1 MSIPQPELPTTGEP
15 LATRGHWSRSVQ
27 HLERSSPVTSF
38 RPMTELGETRR
49 IGPTTWGAFALTRSR
64 CRFFIAASCAAQ

>member
-1 MSIPQPELPTTGEP
+1 MSTPQPELPTTGEP

-27 HLERSSPVTSF
+27 HLERSSPVMSF
-38 RPMTELGETRR
+38 HLMTVRGETRR

-64 CRFFIAASCAAQ
+64 CRYFIAASGAAQ